1 MKNVFVDDSKLGSV
15 NIRTVD
21 YNDDG
26 ESSNQTTVFDNIALN
41 NVYVAGLKYLDEE
54 RNEPCEAIV
63 IAQEGFILKRMTMN
77 NITIGDSHLTDIQAI
92 DCFNEVTLTNV
103 TCVK

>member
-1 MKNVFVDDSKLGSV
+1 MRNVFVDDTKLASI
-15 NIRTVD
+15 NIRTVH

-26 ESSNQTTVFDNIALN
+26 ESSNETTVFDNIVLN
-41 NVYVAGLKYLDEE
+41 NVYIAGIKYLDEV

-63 IAQEGFILKRMTMN
+63 IANQGFIMKRISMN
-77 NITIGDSHLTDIQAI
+77 NIVIGDSQLTDINAI
-92 DCFNEVTLTNV
+92 DSFNEVTLTNI

>member
-1 MKNVFVDDSKLGSV
+1 MFVNDTALASI
-15 NIRTVD
+15 NIRTVH

-26 ESSNQTTVFDNIALN
+26 ESSNETTVFDNIVLN
-41 NVYVAGLKYLDEE
+41 NVYIAGIKYLDEA

-63 IAQEGFILKRMTMN
+63 IADQGFVLKRVSMN
-77 NITIGDSHLTDIQAI
+77 NITIGDSQLTDIDAI
-92 DCFNEVTLTNV
+92 DSFNEVTLTNV